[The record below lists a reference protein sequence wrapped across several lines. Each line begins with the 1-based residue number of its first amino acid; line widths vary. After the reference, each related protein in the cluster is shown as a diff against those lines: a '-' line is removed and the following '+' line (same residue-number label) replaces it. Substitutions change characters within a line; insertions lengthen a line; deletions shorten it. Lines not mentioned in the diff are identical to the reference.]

1 MAQGFTRGTPID
13 TDPTLSLDSDLVVPS
28 QKAIKDY
35 VDTGLNTKQDTI
47 TLTTTGTSGAAT
59 LSGATLNI
67 PQYGGGSVT
76 SVSATVPS
84 PTSPALSVNVSNPT
98 TTPAIAITANGTTSQ
113 YFRGDGSLAA
123 FPSVLLQSG
132 RFAWLTQLFEHSQG
146 LIYSIEYVAAYNKI
160 FVGGTGNNVSIFD
173 ATTGELLS
181 TVPITAVQRIR
192 YISSTNEV
200 WTTSSTTAVITR
212 ISPATNTQIGTITTS
227 VVANGWE
234 ILEYS
239 STKVFITI
247 GNGSGSILVINP
259 GTLPTPNPIVTAT
272 ITTGVPS
279 FPSGMALN
287 NNVASAQFDRIVVA
301 SNLGVAILNP
311 NTNAIT
317 TTIVNPSS
325 AFSGGRDIVYS
336 PTDDKYYAASQVNH
350 RIICLNIASATT
362 FTLNKIK
369 YSAYQVIGLQIDET
383 NDLLMFTQLASGTGN
398 LLGVFCNF
406 IQKSTFDSYTNIVTN
421 LAGGGSS
428 IAGPIK
434 LDATNKR
441 VFVAGTQSAGRSV
454 ITVRYL

>member
-1 MAQGFTRGTPID
+1 MSQGFTRGVPID
-13 TDPTLSLDSDLVVPS
+13 TDPNLSLDSDLVVPS

-67 PQYGGGSVT
+67 PQYGSGSVT

-132 RFAWLTQLFEHSQG
+132 RFAWLTQIFEHSQPS
-146 LIYSIEYVAAYNKI
+146 IYSIEYVAAYDKI
-160 FVGGTGNNVSIFD
+160 FVGGTGNNVSVFN

-181 TVPITAVQRIR
+181 TVIVTAVQRIR
-192 YISSTNEV
+192 YISSINEI
-200 WTTSSTTAVITR
+200 WTTSSTTAAITR
-212 ISPATNTQIGTITTS
+212 ISPITNASLGTITTS

-247 GNGSGSILVINP
+247 GNGSGSILVVNP
-259 GTLPTPNPIVTAT
+259 TTLAVTAT
-272 ITTGVPS
+272 ITTGVPA

-301 SNLGVAILNP
+301 ANLGVAILNP
-311 NTNAIT
+311 TTNAIT

-325 AFSGGRDIVYS
+325 AFSGGRDILYS

-369 YSAYQVIGLQIDET
+369 YNAFQVIGLQVDEA
-383 NDLLMFTQLASGTGN
+383 NDLIMFTQLASAGGFALTI
-398 LLGVFCNF
+398 FCNF
-406 IQKSTFDSYTNIVTN
+406 IQKSTFDNLTNVVTN
-421 LAGGGSS
+421 LSGGGSS

-434 LDATNKR
+434 LDLTNR
-441 VFVAGTQSAGRSV
+441 RLFVSGTKADNRTV
-454 ITVRYL
+454 VTVRYL

>member
-1 MAQGFTRGTPID
+1 MAQGFTRGVPID
-13 TDPTLSLDSDLVVPS
+13 TDPNLSLDSDLVVPS

-84 PTSPALSVNVSNPT
+84 PASPALSVNVSNPT

-132 RFAWLTQLFEHSQG
+132 RFAWLTQIFEHSQPS
-146 LIYSIEYVAAYNKI
+146 IYSIEYVAAYDKI
-160 FVGGTGNNVSIFD
+160 FVGGTGNNVSVFN

-181 TVPITAVQRIR
+181 TVLVTAVQRIR
-192 YISSTNEV
+192 YISSINEI

-212 ISPATNTQIGTITTS
+212 ISPVTNTSIANITTS

-272 ITTGVPS
+272 ITTNVPA

-287 NNVASAQFDRIVVA
+287 NNVASAQYDRIVVA
-301 SNLGVAILNP
+301 ANLGVAILNP

-317 TTIVNPSS
+317 TSIVNPSS
-325 AFSGGRDIVYS
+325 AFSGGRDILYS

-369 YSAYQVIGLQIDET
+369 YNAFQVIGLQVDEA
-383 NDLLMFTQLASGTGN
+383 NDLIMFTQLASAGGFALTI
-398 LLGVFCNF
+398 FCNF
-406 IQKSTFDSYTNIVTN
+406 IQKSTFDNLTNVVTN
-421 LAGGGSS
+421 LSGGGSS

-434 LDATNKR
+434 LDLTNR
-441 VFVAGTQSAGRSV
+441 RLFVSGTKADNRTV
-454 ITVRYL
+454 VTVRYL